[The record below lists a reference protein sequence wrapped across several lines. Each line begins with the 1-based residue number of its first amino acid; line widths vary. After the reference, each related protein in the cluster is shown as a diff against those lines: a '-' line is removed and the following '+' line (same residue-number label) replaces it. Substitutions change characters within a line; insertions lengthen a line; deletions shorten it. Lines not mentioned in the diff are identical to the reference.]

1 LPTII
6 HLFLQQKVKQMNLS
20 ANFSLKELTK
30 SDTATRLG
38 IDNTPNEETIDNL
51 KTLCD
56 KVLQPVREHFGKSV
70 TVNSGYRSP
79 ESNAAVGGSKTSDHC
94 KGQAA
99 DIEIDGIPN
108 PELAQWIM
116 DNLDYTQLIL
126 EFYTQGIPDSGWVHV
141 SYDPNNLKKQELTAV
156 KVAGKTQYL
165 NGLQA

>member
-1 LPTII
+1 
-6 HLFLQQKVKQMNLS
+6 MNLS

-38 IDNTPNEETIDNL
+38 IDNTPDEETIDNL

-79 ESNAAVGGSKTSDHC
+79 ELNSSPAVGGSKTSDHC
-94 KGQAA
+94 RGMAA
-99 DIEIDGIPN
+99 DIEIAGIPN
-108 PELAQWIM
+108 AELAQWIM

-126 EFYTQGIPDSGWVHV
+126 EFYTQGVPDSGWVHV